1 MKVYISVDAE
11 GISGI
16 FKLTQVL
23 PGKPDYSFL
32 RSMMT
37 SDVNAAIR
45 GAAAAGADEI
55 LVNDSHNLG
64 DNLVIDQLDP
74 RATLLSGADK
84 PLIMA
89 EGLERGFD
97 AAMLVGYH
105 CPKGF
110 KGIISHTFFYGAVL
124 DAKIN
129 GVSFGEAD
137 IVGHVA
143 GHFGTPL
150 VMVTGD
156 DCLAARCQQL
166 MPGVHTVATKECIGN
181 GTAICRHPSLTAVDI
196 EKTAEAAVRDRA
208 NIKPLRA
215 GSPVRLELTLA
226 SATMA
231 QLACNISG
239 FKADP
244 ERHNTVHYEGKDFL
258 EVYTAFVSALRQ
270 SAYFKDMA

>member
-16 FKLTQVL
+16 FKMSQVL
-23 PGKPDYSFL
+23 PGKPDYDFL

-45 GAAAAGADEI
+45 GATAAGADEI
-55 LVNDSHNLG
+55 LVNDAHNLG
-64 DNLVIDQLDP
+64 DNLLIDQLDL
-74 RATLLSGADK
+74 RASLLSGADK

-97 AAMLVGYH
+97 AAMLIGYH
-105 CPKGF
+105 CPKSF
-110 KGIISHTFFYGAVL
+110 KGVISHTFFYSAVL

-156 DCLAARCQQL
+156 DCLSARCRQL
-166 MPGVHTVATKECIGN
+166 MPGVHTVATKEYIGN
-181 GTAICRHPSLTAVDI
+181 GTALCRHPKLTAADI
-196 EKTAEAAVRDRA
+196 EKTAEAAVRDRTG
-208 NIKPLRA
+208 IRPLKA

-226 SATMA
+226 SSTMA
-231 QLACNISG
+231 QLACTVSG
-239 FKADP
+239 FTPDP
-244 ERHNTVHYEGKDFL
+244 ERDNTVHYVGKDFL
-258 EVYTAFVSALRQ
+258 EVYTAFVTALRQ
-270 SAYFKDMA
+270 AAYFKDLA